1 MRRRA
6 RPIKPFTPIP
16 RGRLWA
22 RLIPG
27 LCLLWVAVIAQ
38 ASDLEGRVTP
48 CTACHGD
55 QGRAGRDVYY
65 PRIAGKPAGYLL
77 NQLRHFRD
85 GQRRYASMTALVD
98 SLPEPYLRE
107 IAEHFAA
114 LNPPYA
120 APTAPTLPPNQIDLG
135 RRLVLEGDAARALP
149 ACVQCHG
156 QNLMGLQPAIP
167 GLLGLTRGYVV
178 AQIGAW
184 QAGSRR
190 AQDPDCMAGIAQ
202 KLQPQ
207 ELSAIAQWLAAQ
219 PVSANA
225 KPTIEPMRKLPL
237 KCGGIPQ
244 SSATEA
250 LGQAPQTEPGR
261 LR

>member
-1 MRRRA
+1 MRRREG
-6 RPIKPFTPIP
+6 PIKPFPPIP
-16 RGRLWA
+16 RERLRGRLLA
-22 RLIPG
+22 G
-27 LCLLWVAVIAQ
+27 LCLLWLAVIAQ
-38 ASDLEGRVTP
+38 ASDLEGRVAP
-48 CTACHGD
+48 CTICHGD

-85 GQRRYASMTALVD
+85 GQRHYAWMTALVD
-98 SLPEPYLRE
+98 PLPDPYLRE

-120 APTAPTLPPNQIDLG
+120 APTPPTLAPDQLELG
-135 RRLVLEGDAARALP
+135 RRLVLEGDPARALP

-167 GLLGLTRGYVV
+167 GLLGLPRGYVV

-190 AQDPDCMAGIAQ
+190 AQDPDCMAAIAQ
-202 KLQPQ
+202 KLQPR
-207 ELSAIAQWLAAQ
+207 ELAAIAQWLAAQ
-219 PVSANA
+219 PVPVNT
-225 KPTIEPMRKLPL
+225 KPTIEPTRRLPL
-237 KCGGIPQ
+237 QCGGIPQ
-244 SSATEA
+244 SSGMETV
-250 LGQAPQTEPGR
+250 GQARQPEPAR
-261 LR
+261 RR